1 VSLERWNEAAYA
13 ALEMGFAFAERLGLP
28 LAILAWATV
37 CFGAAGMAGV
47 LRRHSLRACLLP
59 SLGVGAL
66 ALFAHSLDY
75 WVTLRM
81 SPTLAMEANPIW
93 RIVIDAFGLRL
104 ALAYGLSGK
113 LLLSLLS
120 FELFAYYLVQ
130 REQLYP
136 KGTDGLRSFWH
147 GYGRTSSGYRAV
159 RWANLVNFFC
169 FGFALLS
176 PFVAYVALLNGL
188 VNHPAYLR
196 LPSMPMALVLYMVA
210 LAAGYPLVSYRA
222 FVRSSRA
229 VRPALAS
236 RPASLDSRGEGAET
250 T

>member
-1 VSLERWNEAAYA
+1 MSLERWNEAAYA

-37 CFGAAGMAGV
+37 FFGAAGMAGV

-59 SLGVGAL
+59 SLGVGVL
-66 ALFAHSLDY
+66 ALVAHSLDY

-113 LLLSLLS
+113 VLLSLLS
-120 FELFAYYLVQ
+120 FELFAYYLLR

-136 KGTDGLRSFWH
+136 TEANELRSFWY

-176 PFVAYVALLNGL
+176 PFVVYVALLNGL

-196 LPSMPMALVLYMVA
+196 VPSMPTALILYLGA
-210 LAAGYPLVSYRA
+210 LTASYPLVTYRA
-222 FVRSSRA
+222 FRRSARA
-229 VRPALAS
+229 
-236 RPASLDSRGEGAET
+236 G
-250 T
+250 

>member
-1 VSLERWNEAAYA
+1 VSPERWDGAAYA
-13 ALEMGFAFAERLGLP
+13 ALEVAFAFVERLGLP

-37 CFGAAGMAGV
+37 FFGAAGMAGV

-59 SLGVGAL
+59 ALGVGAF
-66 ALFAHSLDY
+66 ALFAHALDY

-81 SPTLAMEANPIW
+81 SPSLAMEANPIW

-113 LLLSLLS
+113 LLLSVLS
-120 FELFAYYLVQ
+120 FECFAYYLVQ
-130 REQLYP
+130 RERLYP
-136 KGTDGLRSFWH
+136 TGAGGLRSFW
-147 GYGRTSSGYRAV
+147 GAYGRTSSGYEAV

-196 LPSMPMALVLYMVA
+196 LPSMPTALVLYVGA
-210 LAAGYPLVSYRA
+210 LTAGYPLVTYRA
-222 FVRSSRA
+222 FRRTGRA
-229 VRPALAS
+229 A
-236 RPASLDSRGEGAET
+236 G
-250 T
+250 

>member
-1 VSLERWNEAAYA
+1 MSPEWWNEAAYD
-13 ALEMGFAFAERLGLP
+13 ALAVAFAFVERLGLP

-37 CFGAAGMAGV
+37 FFGAAGMAVV
-47 LRRHSLRACLLP
+47 LSRHSLRACLLP
-59 SLGVGAL
+59 ALGVGAL

-113 LLLSLLS
+113 LLLSVLS
-120 FELFAYYLVQ
+120 FECFAYYLVQ
-130 REQLYP
+130 RERLYP
-136 KGTDGLRSFWH
+136 TGADGLRSFW
-147 GYGRTSSGYRAV
+147 GAYGRTSSGYEAV

-176 PFVAYVALLNGL
+176 PFVAYVALLNSL
-188 VNHPAYLR
+188 VNNSAYLR
-196 LPSMPMALVLYMVA
+196 LPSMPAVLVVYLGALTA
-210 LAAGYPLVSYRA
+210 SYPLVTYRA
-222 FVRSSRA
+222 FRRSGHAPARPPPSA
-229 VRPALAS
+229 VIRC
-236 RPASLDSRGEGAET
+236 
-250 T
+250 

>member
-1 VSLERWNEAAYA
+1 MSPERWNEAAYA
-13 ALEMGFAFAERLGLP
+13 ALEVAFSFVERLGLP

-37 CFGAAGMAGV
+37 FLAAAGMAGV
-47 LRRHSLRACLLP
+47 LGRYSLRACLLP

-81 SPTLAMEANPIW
+81 SPTLGMEANPIW

-113 LLLSLLS
+113 LLLSVLS
-120 FELFAYYLVQ
+120 FELFAYYLLQ
-130 REQLYP
+130 RERLYP
-136 KGTDGLRSFWH
+136 MGADGIRSFW
-147 GYGRTSSGYRAV
+147 GNYGRTSRGFKAV

-196 LPSMPMALVLYMVA
+196 LPSMPIVLVVYLGA
-210 LAAGYPLVSYRA
+210 LAAGYPLVTYRA
-222 FVRSSRA
+222 FRRSGHA
-229 VRPALAS
+229 
-236 RPASLDSRGEGAET
+236 G
-250 T
+250 

>member
-1 VSLERWNEAAYA
+1 MSLERWDDAAYA
-13 ALEMGFAFAERLGLP
+13 ALETAFAVAEGLGLP
-28 LAILAWATV
+28 LAILAWTSV
-37 CFGAAGMAGV
+37 FFGAAVMARV
-47 LRRHSLRACLLP
+47 LAHHSLRACLLP

-81 SPTLAMEANPIW
+81 SPTLAIEANPIW

-113 LLLSLLS
+113 LLLSVLS
-120 FELFAYYLVQ
+120 FECFAYYLLQ
-130 REQLYP
+130 RDRLYP
-136 KGTDGLRSFWH
+136 TGADGLRSFWH
-147 GYGRTSSGYRAV
+147 GYGRTGSGYEAV

-196 LPSMPMALVLYMVA
+196 LPSMPTALIMYLGA
-210 LAAGYPLVSYRA
+210 LAAGYPLVTYRA
-222 FVRSSRA
+222 FRRSGRA
-229 VRPALAS
+229 
-236 RPASLDSRGEGAET
+236 G
-250 T
+250 

>member
-1 VSLERWNEAAYA
+1 MSPERWNEAAYA
-13 ALEMGFAFAERLGLP
+13 ALEVAFAFVERLGRP

-37 CFGAAGMAGV
+37 FFGAAGMAGV

-113 LLLSLLS
+113 LLLSVLS
-120 FELFAYYLVQ
+120 FECFAYYLVQ
-130 REQLYP
+130 RERLYP
-136 KGTDGLRSFWH
+136 TGAGGLRSFWH
-147 GYGRTSSGYRAV
+147 GYGRRSDTYEPV
-159 RWANLVNFFC
+159 CWANLVNFFC

-176 PFVAYVALLNGL
+176 PFVAYVALLNSL

-196 LPSMPMALVLYMVA
+196 LPSMPTVLVVYLGAIAV
-210 LAAGYPLVSYRA
+210 GYPLVTYRA
-222 FVRSSRA
+222 FRRSERA
-229 VRPALAS
+229 C
-236 RPASLDSRGEGAET
+236 
-250 T
+250 